1 MRIAAMLLLFAG
13 LSLGVASRFA
23 FSADTQPDA
32 KKLPACCGD
41 KCKTMAGCCS
51 TDDKGKTTCSM
62 GGSCCVKTDKK

>member
-1 MRIAAMLLLFAG
+1 MLMLLAG
-13 LSLGVASRFA
+13 CTLAVSPRFA
-23 FSADTQPDA
+23 FTANTQPDA

-41 KCKTMAGCCS
+41 KCKKMEGCCS